1 MEEISKYGK
10 YKDTGIEWIGEIPEN
25 WDVKKI
31 KHRCYVKGRVGWK
44 GLKSSEFLTDGFSYL
59 VTGRD
64 FKNDTVDWDNCYH
77 IDEERYNEDP
87 YIQLQNE
94 DLLITKDGTI
104 GKLAVVTNLDKPAC
118 LNSGIFVVRSIK
130 DDFSTRFLLW
140 VLKSSIFTD
149 FNGLTAYGSTIQHL
163 YQNVFFEFA
172 FAFPPVNTQISI
184 ADYLQKKTAE
194 IDHIIANKQKLI
206 ALYEEEKQA
215 IINQVVTKGLDPNL
229 KMKDSGVEWLGE
241 IPEHW
246 EQKNLKYLARVQTG
260 GTPKIQNA
268 KMDYFADSTI
278 NWYTPSD
285 FYNDGV
291 LEDSNRKINEFAV
304 DDNEVEI
311 FPENSVYLV
320 SIGATLGKVGLSKT
334 KASANQQ
341 INVIIFD
348 KSLLNPFYGYYF
360 LVSNKE
366 MIKLEADYTTLPI
379 LNQTKT
385 KSLTI
390 AYPNLKEQDEIV
402 QYIDKECVRINT
414 ILEKFNKQID
424 LLKEYRTTLIS
435 EVVTGKIK
443 VPNTIEA

>member
-1 MEEISKYGK
+1 M
-10 YKDTGIEWIGEIPEN
+10 
-25 WDVKKI
+25 
-31 KHRCYVKGRVGWK
+31 
-44 GLKSSEFLTDGFSYL
+44 LSY
-59 VTGRD
+59 
-64 FKNDTVDWDNCYH
+64 CAH
-77 IDEERYNEDP
+77 ERYNEDP

-206 ALYEEEKQA
+206 ALYAEEKQG
-215 IINQVVTKGLDPNL
+215 NFFKQVVNKGLDPNFENERFGGG
-229 KMKDSGVEWLGE
+229 MDRE

>member
-1 MEEISKYGK
+1 LGVRNISSKGILELVDLTRIPIEKYDESPEIKLQEGDILLAK
-10 YKDTGIEWIGEIPEN
+10 TGA
-25 WDVKKI
+25 
-31 KHRCYVKGRVGWK
+31 
-44 GLKSSEFLTDGFSYL
+44 
-59 VTGRD
+59 
-64 FKNDTVDWDNCYH
+64 
-77 IDEERYNEDP
+77 
-87 YIQLQNE
+87 
-94 DLLITKDGTI
+94 TI
-104 GKLAVVTNLDKPAC
+104 GKSCVVKELREPMTVNAAVNIFRLFDGINPIYFNQIITAPQTQYQFWANTSENARGNLFQRDIAKVLIPFTKD
-118 LNSGIFVVRSIK
+118 IDEQIK
-130 DDFSTRFLLW
+130 IGHFL
-140 VLKSSIFTD
+140 
-149 FNGLTAYGSTIQHL
+149 
-163 YQNVFFEFA
+163 E
-172 FAFPPVNTQISI
+172 
-184 ADYLQKKTAE
+184 KKTAE
-194 IDHIIANKQKLI
+194 IDQIIANKQKLI

-215 IINQVVTKGLDPNL
+215 IINQAVTKGLDPTVKL
-229 KMKDSGVEWLGE
+229 KESGVEWLGE

-268 KMDYFADSTI
+268 KMDYFADGTI

-304 DDNEVEI
+304 EENEVEI

-334 KASANQQ
+334 RASANQQ

-360 LVSNKE
+360 LVSHKE

-443 VPNTIEA
+443 VPNTIEV